1 MVNKYTFQYKLF
13 TLLDKNDSKIVFRAK
28 INMKIL
34 WVGLALAYGNEMCSK
49 IREIFDK
56 KFWFYKILWKKVLEL
71 V

>member
-1 MVNKYTFQYKLF
+1 MNKYTFQYKLF
-13 TLLDKNDSKIVFRAK
+13 TLLDKNVSKTVSRAK

-56 KFWFYKILWKKVLEL
+56 NFGFIRIKGKKF
-71 V
+71 

>member
-49 IREIFDK
+49 IP
-56 KFWFYKILWKKVLEL
+56 
-71 V
+71 